1 MKIPVIYV
9 GCGNFSLQRFQVLI
23 DGGQFTPVACVEIDI
38 EKARKGLDSLK
49 GNVPEGLTEKVYTTI
64 TEAKEKHSA
73 EACFIFAVASAHSE
87 LVIESLE
94 QGLHTYCVKV
104 IACNQKEF
112 KDIMKV
118 HRSNH

>member
-9 GCGNFSLQRFQVLI
+9 GCGGFSLQRLQVLI

-38 EKARKGLDSLK
+38 ERARIGLDSLK

-64 TEAKEKHSA
+64 TEAKERHNA
-73 EACFIFAVASAHSE
+73 EVCFIHAAASAHSE

-94 QGLHTYCVKV
+94 QDLHTFCVRLSLAIRK
-104 IACNQKEF
+104 NSK
-112 KDIMKV
+112 
-118 HRSNH
+118 RL